1 MTENDREKERK
12 RECMYECLKE
22 RMNEIWVKG
31 EYRMV
36 IKVRVTQLVVLVT
49 L

>member
-1 MTENDREKERK
+1 
-12 RECMYECLKE
+12 MYECLKE
-22 RMNEIWVKG
+22 RMNEIRVKG
-31 EYRMV
+31 EYRM